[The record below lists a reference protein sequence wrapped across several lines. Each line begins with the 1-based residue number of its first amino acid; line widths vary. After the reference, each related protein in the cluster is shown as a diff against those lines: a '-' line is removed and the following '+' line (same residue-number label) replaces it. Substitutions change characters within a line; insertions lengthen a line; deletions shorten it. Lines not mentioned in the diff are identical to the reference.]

1 MQISTEVLNVL
12 SRCRAEG
19 NFLFLADQLDRSIY
33 VKTNKVLEG
42 KRAVRTVL
50 TK

>member
-33 VKTNKVLEG
+33 VKTNKVLE
-42 KRAVRTVL
+42 AA
-50 TK
+50 